1 MSKKITLFLILSSLS
16 VYSEEELTLDEEI
29 PPTAIKKEE
38 KSQNNTVPTIKPTP
52 FFLEI
57 SALFQKKEYAKVT
70 SLLWSKIESLSRP
83 EMLFL
88 VKAHYQAKEY
98 SESIR
103 AANLMIAKDAKDEEA
118 HTYIG
123 LNLLKKNKAR
133 EAKEYFK
140 KATDINPV
148 YSPAIEGL
156 AEIYLKNKNFYE
168 LRLIYLDL
176 IKKIGDKPHYLNQ
189 LCDIN
194 TKDASNDAAIEFCNK
209 AINLDPLFPDNH
221 INLGLIYKNINDLEK
236 AKSQLQTAA
245 TKFPSSDLAQ
255 YQYAL
260 LLEEQKNYIEAF
272 KHYSLCSKLK
282 ADEERCW
289 AGLATAGYQLSKF
302 DESYASLKKAC
313 LFNKK
318 NSIIGR
324 KAAVQARNAKQL
336 DWAKKFEKLSD
347 ICGN

>member
-29 PPTAIKKEE
+29 PPTVIKKEE
-38 KSQNNTVPTIKPTP
+38 KSQNNTVPVIKPTP
-52 FFLEI
+52 FLFEVT
-57 SALFQKKEYAKVT
+57 ALFQKKEYTKVT
-70 SLLWSKIESLSRP
+70 SLLWGKIDSLSRP
-83 EMLFL
+83 EMLLL

-103 AANLMIAKDAKDEEA
+103 AANLMIARDAKDEEA
-118 HTYIG
+118 LTYIG

-140 KATDINPV
+140 KATDINSV

-156 AEIYLKNKNFYE
+156 AEIYLKNKNYYE

-176 IKKIGDKPHYLNQ
+176 IKKIGEKPHYLNQ

-221 INLGLIYKNINDLEK
+221 INLGLVYKNINDLEK
-236 AKSQLQTAA
+236 SKSQLQTAA
-245 TKFPSSDLAQ
+245 TKFPSSEMAQ

-272 KHYSLCSKLK
+272 KYYSLCSKIK

-302 DESYASLKKAC
+302 DESYISLKKAC